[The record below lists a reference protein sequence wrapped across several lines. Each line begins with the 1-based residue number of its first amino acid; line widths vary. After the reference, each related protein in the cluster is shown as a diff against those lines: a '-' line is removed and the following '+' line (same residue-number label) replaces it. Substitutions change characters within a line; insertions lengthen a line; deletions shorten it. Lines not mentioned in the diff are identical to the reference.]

1 MLIVNFEETEDI
13 GIVTHYKG
21 KPLNGIGRHL
31 YENGKTKLEIEMVEG
46 LKHGKSTGF
55 YEDGILKSESHYKD
69 DKLNGIFKVFNKKGI
84 IIREGSF
91 IDDKK
96 EGIHK
101 EYNDVGV
108 LVGNLTYK
116 DDKIVKLD
124 LKDFLFDKIKSE
136 IESSKTNKNKSK
148 ENGSI
153 FY

>member
-1 MLIVNFEETEDI
+1 MLIVNFDETEDI

-21 KPLNGIGRHL
+21 KPFTGIGLDL
-31 YENGKTKLEIEMVEG
+31 YENGKTKFEIEMVEG
-46 LKHGKSTGF
+46 LKHGKSKGF
-55 YEDGILKSESHYKD
+55 SEEGILTSESHYKD
-69 DKLNGIFKVFNKKGI
+69 DKLNGRFKVFNKKGI
-84 IIREGSF
+84 IKREGSF

-108 LVGNLTYK
+108 LVGSLTYK
-116 DDKIVKLD
+116 DDKIVNID
-124 LKDFLFDKIKSE
+124 LKNFLIDKIKSE